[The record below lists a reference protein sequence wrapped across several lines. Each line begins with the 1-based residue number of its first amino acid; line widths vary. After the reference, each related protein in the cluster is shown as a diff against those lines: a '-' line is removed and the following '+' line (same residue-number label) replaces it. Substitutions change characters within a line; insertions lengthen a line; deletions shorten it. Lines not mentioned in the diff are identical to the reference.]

1 MQKTCLLCGQY
12 HTHDLTLCEGC
23 QKDLPWID
31 TLHHCLHCAQP
42 LTAGNSI
49 CGKCLQHPPI
59 QKKMLALFD
68 YRFPITPLI
77 QQVKNN
83 RPLLLAELFGKLL
96 AHTVKKVY
104 EKETLPQA
112 IIPIPSHRNRLAQR
126 GHNPPALIGFF
137 TEQKLKIPCL
147 HSACVRIKNTP
158 PQRELNHEQRQQ
170 NLRDAF
176 QLKQPDS
183 LKKYSHLVL
192 LDDVVT
198 TGATTQTLAKLL
210 QSHVERI
217 DIWCIA
223 RTLREA

>member
-1 MQKTCLLCGQY
+1 M
-12 HTHDLTLCEGC
+12 
-23 QKDLPWID
+23 
-31 TLHHCLHCAQP
+31 
-42 LTAGNSI
+42 
-49 CGKCLQHPPI
+49 
-59 QKKMLALFD
+59 
-68 YRFPITPLI
+68 
-77 QQVKNN
+77 
-83 RPLLLAELFGKLL
+83 
-96 AHTVKKVY
+96 
-104 EKETLPQA
+104 
-112 IIPIPSHRNRLAQR
+112 
-126 GHNPPALIGFF
+126 
-137 TEQKLKIPCL
+137 
-147 HSACVRIKNTP
+147 RIKNTP